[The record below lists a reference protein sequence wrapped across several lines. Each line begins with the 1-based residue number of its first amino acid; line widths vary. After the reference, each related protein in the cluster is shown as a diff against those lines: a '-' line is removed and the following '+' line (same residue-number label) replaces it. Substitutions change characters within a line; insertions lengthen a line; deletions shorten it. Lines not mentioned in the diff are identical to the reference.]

1 MYKKI
6 ILLLALFIV
15 SSKTVFAVTEAD
27 SLALVA
33 LYDSTNGDE
42 WISNDNWNSGP
53 VEAWYGVHVS
63 GNRVTELNL
72 GYNNLEGTFPTSIS
86 NLTGLEYLYLNSNQL
101 TGSIPSSIGNLTSLE
116 YLDLKYNQLTGPIP
130 AEIWDLT
137 SLRVLLLDNNQLTG
151 SIPQEIGNL
160 TSLEWLYLYENQLT
174 GSIPT
179 EIGNLTSL
187 RWLLLCCN
195 QLTGSIP
202 TEIGNLTSLVNLF
215 LNDNSFVS
223 LPSLSELSSLEVLRI
238 QNNKFTFE
246 DIEPNVEVP
255 SSEFTY
261 SPQDSV
267 GEPQDT
273 IIHADSSFSMSI
285 SIGGDSNQYQWK
297 RDGSIIPGATD
308 SSYTISSAEPGDS
321 GSYICEITNT
331 VATELTLYS
340 KPVNVAVNTSG
351 VSDDLLTAYSMSV
364 KTLAANNRFEI
375 RYSIPENTSIKMGVY
390 DITGKVV
397 REISKEKEAGV
408 YSETINMTGI
418 PTGVYFVR
426 MEANGIGFSAADKF
440 VLIK

>member
-1 MYKKI
+1 
-6 ILLLALFIV
+6 
-15 SSKTVFAVTEAD
+15 
-27 SLALVA
+27 
-33 LYDSTNGDE
+33 
-42 WISNDNWNSGP
+42 
-53 VEAWYGVHVS
+53 
-63 GNRVTELNL
+63 
-72 GYNNLEGTFPTSIS
+72 
-86 NLTGLEYLYLNSNQL
+86 
-101 TGSIPSSIGNLTSLE
+101 
-116 YLDLKYNQLTGPIP
+116 
-130 AEIWDLT
+130 
-137 SLRVLLLDNNQLTG
+137 
-151 SIPQEIGNL
+151 
-160 TSLEWLYLYENQLT
+160 
-174 GSIPT
+174 
-179 EIGNLTSL
+179 
-187 RWLLLCCN
+187 
-195 QLTGSIP
+195 
-202 TEIGNLTSLVNLF
+202 LTSLVNLF